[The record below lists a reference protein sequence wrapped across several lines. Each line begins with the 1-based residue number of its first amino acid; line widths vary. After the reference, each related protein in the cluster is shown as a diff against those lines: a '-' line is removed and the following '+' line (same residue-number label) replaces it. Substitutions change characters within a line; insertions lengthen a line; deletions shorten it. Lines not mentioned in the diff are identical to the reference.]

1 MPRSSRFNLLLTQIV
16 LTARERG
23 VFEKHRKSVKSRLTR
38 VFPAYHVETIGSYS
52 RGSSVRAGS
61 DIDLMLKL
69 RAGERRWGDYRKSSV
84 TVLNKV
90 RLQLQGRFTT
100 TPVVRDKQAVVI
112 QFSGGHRVDVVP
124 AFYVGIGEHKNPLY
138 AIPDGAG
145 GWMNT
150 SPQAHNKFIKGEDVR
165 SGGKLLRVAKLIKF
179 WRTRRTPHIAL
190 SSFHLELL
198 LAEAGV
204 CVGVKRYEECL
215 HEAFALL
222 ARRGCR
228 AVRDPLGISG
238 AVAAVNTEAQRVR
251 AMRTAA
257 LAADQS
263 RRAIVAEDEGKLHEA
278 DRLWHMVFRIP
289 YKKRR

>member
-1 MPRSSRFNLLLTQIV
+1 
-16 LTARERG
+16 
-23 VFEKHRKSVKSRLTR
+23 
-38 VFPAYHVETIGSYS
+38 VFPAYQVETIGSYS
-52 RGSSVRAGS
+52 RGSSVRVGS

-90 RLQLQGRFTT
+90 RLQLQGRFTA

-112 QFSGGHRVDVVP
+112 RFSGGHRVDVVP

-138 AIPDGAG
+138 AIPDGSG
-145 GWMNT
+145 EWMNT

-165 SGGKLLRVAKLIKF
+165 SGGKLLRVAKLIKY
-179 WRTRRTPHIAL
+179 WRTRRTPHLAL
-190 SSFHLELL
+190 SSFHIELL
-198 LAEAGV
+198 LAESGV

-215 HEAFALL
+215 YEAFALL

-238 AVAAVNTEAQRVR
+238 LVGAVKTEPQRVR
-251 AMRTAA
+251 AQRAA
-257 LAADQS
+257 SLASDQI
-263 RRAIVAEDEGKLHEA
+263 RRALLAESKGKVQEA
-278 DRLWHMVFRIP
+278 DRLWHLVFKIP
-289 YKKRR
+289 YRRR

>member
-1 MPRSSRFNLLLTQIV
+1 MPRSSRFHLLLSQIEP
-16 LTARERG
+16 TARERQ
-23 VFEKHRKSVKSRLTR
+23 VFEKHRKSVKARLTR
-38 VFPAYHVETIGSYS
+38 VFPAYQIETIGSYS
-52 RGSSVRAGS
+52 RGSSVRASS
-61 DIDLMLKL
+61 DIDLMIKL

-90 RLQLQGRFTT
+90 RLQLQGRFTS
-100 TPVVRDKQAVVI
+100 TPIVRDRQAVVI
-112 QFSGGHRVDVVP
+112 RFSGGHRFDVVP

-150 SPQAHNKFIKGEDVR
+150 SPQAHNRFIKGEDVR
-165 SGGKLLRVAKLIKF
+165 SGGKLLRVSKLIKY
-179 WRTRRTPHIAL
+179 WRTRRTPHLAL

-198 LAEAGV
+198 LADARV
-204 CVGVKRYEECL
+204 CIGIKRYEECL

-238 AVAAVNTEAQRVR
+238 LVPAVNTEPKRARAQR
-251 AMRTAA
+251 AA
-257 LAADQS
+257 SLAADQS
-263 RRAIVAEDEGKLHEA
+263 YRALVAEDKGKVHEA
-278 DRLWHMVFRIP
+278 DRLWHLVFKIP
-289 YKKRR
+289 YRRK

>member
-1 MPRSSRFNLLLTQIV
+1 MPRSSRFNLLLSQIEP
-16 LTARERG
+16 TARERG

-90 RLQLQGRFTT
+90 RLQLQGRFTA
-100 TPVVRDKQAVVI
+100 TPIVRDRQAIVI
-112 QFSGGHRVDVVP
+112 RFSGGHRVDVVP

-138 AIPDGAG
+138 AIPDGRG

-150 SPQAHNKFIKGEDVR
+150 SPQAHSRFIRGEDVR

-179 WRTRRTPHIAL
+179 WRTRRTPHLAL

-198 LAEAGV
+198 LAESRV
-204 CVGVKRYEECL
+204 CVGIKRYEECL
-215 HEAFALL
+215 YEAFALL

-238 AVAAVNTEAQRVR
+238 FVAAVKTEPQRVR
-251 AMRTAA
+251 ALRAA
-257 LAADQS
+257 SLAADQI
-263 RRAIVAEDEGKLHEA
+263 RRALLAEDNGKAHEA
-278 DRLWHMVFRIP
+278 DRLWHLVFRIP
-289 YKKRR
+289 YRRR

>member
-1 MPRSSRFNLLLTQIV
+1 MPRSSRFNLLLSQIE

-38 VFPAYHVETIGSYS
+38 VFPAYHIETIGSYS

-90 RLQLQGRFTT
+90 RLQLQGRFTA
-100 TPVVRDKQAVVI
+100 TPVVRDKQAIVI
-112 QFSGGHRVDVVP
+112 HFSGGHRVDVVP

-138 AIPDGAG
+138 AIPDGGG

-150 SPQAHNKFIKGEDVR
+150 SPQAHNRFIKGEDVR
-165 SGGKLLRVAKLIKF
+165 SGGKLLRVAKLIKY
-179 WRTRRTPHIAL
+179 WRTRRTPHLAL

-198 LAEAGV
+198 LAESRV
-204 CVGVKRYEECL
+204 CVGIKRYEECL
-215 HEAFALL
+215 YEAFALL
-222 ARRGCR
+222 ARRDCR

-238 AVAAVNTEAQRVR
+238 LVAPVKTEPQRVR
-251 AMRTAA
+251 AQRAA
-257 LAADQS
+257 SMAGDQI
-263 RRAIVAEDEGKLHEA
+263 RRALLAEDKGKVHEA
-278 DRLWHMVFRIP
+278 DRLWHLVFKIP
-289 YKKRR
+289 YRRR